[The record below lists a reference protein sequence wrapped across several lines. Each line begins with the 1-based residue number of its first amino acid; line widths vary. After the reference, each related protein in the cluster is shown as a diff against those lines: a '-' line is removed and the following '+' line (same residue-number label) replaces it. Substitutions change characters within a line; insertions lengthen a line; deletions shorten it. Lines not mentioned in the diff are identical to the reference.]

1 MFGSIPRKAK
11 VSISEFEDGGVAE
24 SVREGQLTP
33 SAGIAPSQFIPKF
46 AEPAPSILLPN
57 PLSCEDGESSPPLPP
72 SCAAGAFTI

>member
-1 MFGSIPRKAK
+1 M
-11 VSISEFEDGGVAE
+11 SELADGGVAE

-46 AEPAPSILLPN
+46 AEPAPTILLPN

-72 SCAAGAFTI
+72 SCTTGAVTT